1 MRPIVVSVCYVCD
14 YSSSHGGTS
23 PAVAPH
29 HLAIFVGR
37 SNAVV
42 GMRHAIEEMQIAS
55 PTDCVLGIFA
65 VPRNERGVH
74 AFAIY

>member
-1 MRPIVVSVCYVCD
+1 MHSIVLSVCYVCD

-29 HLAIFVGR
+29 HLAIFVRR

-42 GMRHAIEEMQIAS
+42 GMRHAIEEMQIA
-55 PTDCVLGIFA
+55 PRTDCVLEIFA
-65 VPRNERGVH
+65 VPCNERGVH